1 MNSIFPL
8 DSKRALL
15 WMVALIAIVSVF
27 QTPPMSQD
35 QLYHS
40 FSDQGKSLGISNFY
54 NVLSNIP
61 FLIVG
66 ILGFVLFFKNKSKL
80 QELGVFI
87 PSIVFATGIFCV
99 GIGSAYYHYN
109 PNNETLIW
117 DRLPMT
123 IGFMALY
130 SIIVSTFIH
139 PSSGNKLLPWLLFCG
154 LFSVGYWGFTESI
167 DAGDLRMYALV
178 QFLPMVLILF
188 ILSLYT
194 TQKVGQGKLM
204 IVLIWYAIAKALETF
219 DEQIFSILDNNISGH
234 SLKHIA
240 AAIASYYVIVWICN
254 LHKILK

>member
-1 MNSIFPL
+1 MNSIIPL
-8 DSKRALL
+8 DFKRALL
-15 WMVALIAIVSVF
+15 WMVALIAIFSVF
-27 QTPPMSQD
+27 QIPPISQD

-40 FSDQGKSLGISNFY
+40 FSDQKNISGISNFY

-66 ILGFVLFFKNKSKL
+66 ALGFVLFIKNKTKL
-80 QELGVFI
+80 KELGIFI
-87 PSIVFATGIFCV
+87 PSIIFSIGIFCV

-130 SIIVSTFIH
+130 SIIVSTFIN

-167 DAGDLRMYALV
+167 GTGDLRMYALV
-178 QFLPMVLILF
+178 QFLPMVLILL

-194 TQKVGQGKLM
+194 TQKVGQGKLI
-204 IVLIWYAIAKALETF
+204 IVLIWYAIAKALETL
-219 DEQIFSILDNNISGH
+219 DEQIFSILNNISGH